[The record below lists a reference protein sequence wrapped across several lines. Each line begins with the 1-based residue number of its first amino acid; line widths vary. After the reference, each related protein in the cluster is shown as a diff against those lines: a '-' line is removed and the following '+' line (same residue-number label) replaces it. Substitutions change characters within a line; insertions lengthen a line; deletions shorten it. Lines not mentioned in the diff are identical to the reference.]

1 MEKNSLHDSKIN
13 TRFILMFLL
22 FLVIVCGVFTI
33 ITSINYITKRN
44 EWKTIETSIDTVIS
58 DKKNHLEIIL
68 IGKSSEGKDVVFSVN
83 TDSSNFQRLAH
94 FKSIPVI
101 YDSSRPEEFVL
112 EKASID
118 TPVVFLI
125 TFLISLLLLL
135 YIKKNFDKVVLFLQ
149 KNVVV
154 DN

>member
-1 MEKNSLHDSKIN
+1 MEKNNLHDTKIN
-13 TRFILMFLL
+13 TRFILVFLL

-33 ITSINYITKRN
+33 ITSINYITKKN

-58 DKKNHLEIIL
+58 DKTSHLEIIL
-68 IGKSSEGKDVVFSVN
+68 IGKSSEGKDVLFSVN
-83 TDSSNFQRLAH
+83 TDSLNFKRLTN
-94 FKSIPVI
+94 FKSIPVV
-101 YDSSRPEEFVL
+101 YDSSRPEDFVL
-112 EKASID
+112 EKVSID

-125 TFLISLLLLL
+125 AFLLSLLSLL

-149 KNVVV
+149 KNVAV